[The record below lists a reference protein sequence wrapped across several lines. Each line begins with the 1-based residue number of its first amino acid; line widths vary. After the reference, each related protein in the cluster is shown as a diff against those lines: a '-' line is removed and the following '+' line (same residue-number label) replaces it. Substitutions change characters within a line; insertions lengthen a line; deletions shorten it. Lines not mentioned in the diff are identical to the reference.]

1 MNRAFDRDRIR
12 TSRRVGA
19 IFSLIAVL
27 FLVGALGLIASLNST
42 RSRRLSLNSNGSV
55 SVPKLVNGQPT
66 SKNPQG
72 VPSRVDPR
80 LWNARPVQAMLPLSL
95 SSAGNA
101 TVLWVVTNTGHLL
114 ESTTAGRVWSL
125 ANPPAGVLGADALGA
140 KFSGVN
146 GWAVTDSGIFNT
158 TDAGS
163 AWTRLPALPSPPGDN
178 VIVAWAQRLRAS
190 QGWGITNLDE
200 LVVTTNGGQSWKTV
214 PTPPTQVEGA
224 CFASAAKGLVV
235 TDSPGTAIYMT
246 SDGGSTWTKVFSNT
260 STTARVGLNC
270 IDSTHATVRL
280 DLSYSQMGALS
291 ATRATNSG
299 WQGPWRVVSANQ
311 PPSTTVSGAQ
321 GAPVSRSDTYLTAAG
336 LVSVGVSANGT
347 IDVSK
352 PSAGTQALASAPAVS
367 VGSLASKNHGA
378 IRLFGYTIA
387 TLFISPIAGYLF
399 AASDQSGKVALGT
412 TRDGGQSW
420 HLTITT
426 IPKS

>member
-12 TSRRVGA
+12 TSSRVGA

-42 RSRRLSLNSNGSV
+42 RSRRLSVNSNGSV
-55 SVPKLVNGQPT
+55 SVTKLVKGQST

-72 VPSRVDPR
+72 VPSSVDPR

-95 SSAGNA
+95 SNAGNA
-101 TVLWVVTNTGHLL
+101 TALWGVTNTGHLL
-114 ESTTAGRVWSL
+114 ESTTAGQVWSL

-140 KFSGVN
+140 TFSGVN

-158 TDAGS
+158 TDGGS
-163 AWTRLPALPSPPGDN
+163 AWTRLPALSSPPGDN
-178 VIVAWAQRLRAS
+178 VIVAWAQRLSAS

-224 CFASAAKGLVV
+224 CFESAAKGLVV

-246 SDGGSTWTKVFSNT
+246 SDGGSTWTKVFSYT
-260 STTARVGLNC
+260 GTAIRAALNC

-291 ATRATNSG
+291 TTRATSSG

-311 PPSTTVSGAQ
+311 PPSTTISGAQ
-321 GAPVSRSDTYLTAAG
+321 GASVSRSDTYLTAAG
-336 LVSVGVSANGT
+336 LVSVGVNANGA
-347 IDVSK
+347 IDVSV
-352 PSAGTQALASAPAVS
+352 PSAIAQGTAGAPAVS
-367 VGSLASKNHGA
+367 GGSLASKNHGV
-378 IRLFGYTIA
+378 IRLFGYTVA
-387 TLFISPIAGYLF
+387 TLFTSPIAGYLF
-399 AASDQSGKVALGT
+399 AASDQSEKVGLGT
-412 TRDGGQSW
+412 TSDGGKTW
-420 HLTITT
+420 HVSITA